1 MIPNRRAACGP
12 CWWTAGYLVS
22 PLKRVSGDGVPGKG
36 PEVGPCAVAL
46 GAVSTVESS
55 NGPAFVFFFSLQGAR
70 GLPGTAGLPGM
81 KGHRV
86 SLLCII

>member
-55 NGPAFVFFFSLQGAR
+55 NGLPLSFAFLSRVLGDCLEQLASLE
-70 GLPGTAGLPGM
+70 
-81 KGHRV
+81 
-86 SLLCII
+86 

>member
-46 GAVSTVESS
+46 GAVSTVGSGTLRDLRLS
-55 NGPAFVFFFSLQGAR
+55 GLSL
-70 GLPGTAGLPGM
+70 GLRLEWREP
-81 KGHRV
+81 RWF
-86 SLLCII
+86 